1 MDNEILIPKMG
12 WSIDEATFV
21 EWLKSNGEY
30 VNAGDE
36 LFSVESDKAVQAVE
50 SIDSGWLCIEH
61 DLPKEGQLLKYGTVI
76 GYLSEKKT
84 NSKVTIKL
92 ENSED
97 YKIELKTEDADE
109 DTKNKIDNLDYK
121 NEIPEGKNELI
132 ASDRVFITPRAKS
145 LAKKFDLDL
154 NKKSKQLSKGNKQKI
169 GIIQAFC
176 HDPEI
181 LILDE
186 PTSGL
191 DPLKQQEFDELILKY
206 KEKGKTIFISS
217 HVLPEVEMLCD
228 RVAIIKNGKIVAE
241 NTMAQLKS
249 MAINRF
255 EVIFKNEVPE
265 RKFGKS
271 IGVKNISKSGEK
283 FIFDVEG
290 DVNKFIKKISENKVI
305 SFRSMEPDLEEIFL
319 SFYKKNKLPRRK

>member
-1 MDNEILIPKMG
+1 MSEIISVKKLTKKYGNFRAVSNISFNVQEGEIFGLIGPNG
-12 WSIDEATFV
+12 AG
-21 EWLKSNGEY
+21 KSTTMRSMLNFIFPTNGEISI
-30 VNAGDE
+30 AGLD
-36 LFSVESDKAVQAVE
+36 SVKDYLA
-50 SIDSGWLCIEH
+50 IRNL
-61 DLPKEGQLLKYGTVI
+61 I
-76 GYLSEKKT
+76 GYLPGEFTTYDNMTGLEYLTHMMHLRNKPEKI
-84 NSKVTIKL
+84 N
-92 ENSED
+92 
-97 YKIELKTEDADE
+97 Y
-109 DTKNKIDNLDYK
+109 
-121 NEIPEGKNELI
+121 
-132 ASDRVFITPRAKS
+132 AKS

-191 DPLKQQEFDELILKY
+191 HPLKQQEFDELILKY

-271 IGVKNISKSGEK
+271 IGVKNISRSGEK

-319 SFYKKNKLPRRK
+319 SFYKKNKSKK

>member
-1 MDNEILIPKMG
+1 MSEIISVKKLTKKYGNFRAVTNISFNVQEGEIFGLIGPNG
-12 WSIDEATFV
+12 AG
-21 EWLKSNGEY
+21 KSTTMRSMLNFIFPTNGEISI
-30 VNAGDE
+30 AGLD
-36 LFSVESDKAVQAVE
+36 SVKDYLA
-50 SIDSGWLCIEH
+50 IRNL
-61 DLPKEGQLLKYGTVI
+61 I
-76 GYLSEKKT
+76 GYLPGEFTTYDNMTGFEYLTHMMHLRNKPEKI
-84 NSKVTIKL
+84 N
-92 ENSED
+92 
-97 YKIELKTEDADE
+97 Y
-109 DTKNKIDNLDYK
+109 
-121 NEIPEGKNELI
+121 
-132 ASDRVFITPRAKS
+132 AKS

-154 NKKSKQLSKGNKQKI
+154 NKKSKQLSKVNKQKI

-319 SFYKKNKLPRRK
+319 SFYKKNKSKK

>member
-1 MDNEILIPKMG
+1 MTEII
-12 WSIDEATFV
+12 S
-21 EWLKSNGEY
+21 
-30 VNAGDE
+30 VNKLTKKYGN
-36 LFSVESDKAVQAVE
+36 FKAVSNISFNVKKGEIFGLIGPNGAGKSTTMRSMLNFIFPTNGKI
-50 SIDSGWLCIEH
+50 SIAGLDSIKDYLEIRN
-61 DLPKEGQLLKYGTVI
+61 LI
-76 GYLSEKKT
+76 GYLPGEFTTYDNMTGLQYLTHMMHLRNKSEK
-84 NSKVTIKL
+84 IG
-92 ENSED
+92 
-97 YKIELKTEDADE
+97 Y
-109 DTKNKIDNLDYK
+109 
-121 NEIPEGKNELI
+121 
-132 ASDRVFITPRAKS
+132 AKS

-154 NKKSKQLSKGNKQKI
+154 NKKAKQLSKGNKQKI

-191 DPLKQQEFDELILKY
+191 DPLKQQEFDELILKF

-241 NTMAQLKS
+241 NTMAKLKS
-249 MAINRF
+249 MAMNRF
-255 EVIFKNEVPE
+255 EVVFKDDISEK
-265 RKFGKS
+265 KFGKS
-271 IGVKNISKSGEK
+271 TGVKNISKSGEK
-283 FIFDVEG
+283 FIFDIEG

-319 SFYKKNKLPRRK
+319 SFYKKNKGKK